1 MQKMNSRN
9 YIKTN
14 IFFYKYLRKKEL
26 KLKSQFNESIKV
38 KKKKKNRYQSIIWF
52 IVCKIQQ
59 YCSLHA

>member
-38 KKKKKNRYQSIIWF
+38 KKKKNRYQSII
-52 IVCKIQQ
+52 
-59 YCSLHA
+59 